1 MFWLDGMVCCGD
13 SVLRGS
19 TQHLRMEAVGQR
31 QGWSH
36 HRAKTGEY
44 EDASYSIH
52 IYNIYSLYIYK

>member
-1 MFWLDGMVCCGD
+1 MFWLDGMVYCGD

-31 QGWSH
+31 QGWGH

-44 EDASYSIH
+44 EDASYSVH
-52 IYNIYSLYIYK
+52 IYNIYSLSIYK